1 MSKVN
6 MREKIFKYVKEK
18 YKIKPDYPF
27 STFPDYPVLRH
38 EDNRKW
44 FALIM
49 EISGEKLG
57 LKSAEYVDIMNV
69 KLGDPMLVDV
79 LVRQPGYFH
88 GYHIARGNWISI
100 LLDGTVPFEE
110 ICQWIDESY
119 AVTASKQKKQK
130 MRPPKEWII
139 PANPDYYDIVHA
151 FDDVREIEWKQ
162 GRGIRAGDTVFLYVG
177 APVSAILYKC
187 RVMETDIPY
196 HYSDENLTITA
207 VMKIKLQKR
216 YKPSQFTFEKLKE
229 KYRIYAVRGPRG
241 IPDSLSEA
249 LKK

>member
-27 STFPDYPVLRH
+27 STFLDYSVLRH

-57 LKSAEYVDIMNV
+57 LKGAEYVDIMNV

-79 LVRQPGYFH
+79 LVHQPGYFH

-100 LLDGTVPFEE
+100 LLDE
-110 ICQWIDESY
+110 
-119 AVTASKQKKQK
+119 
-130 MRPPKEWII
+130 R
-139 PANPDYYDIVHA
+139 
-151 FDDVREIEWKQ
+151 
-162 GRGIRAGDTVFLYVG
+162 
-177 APVSAILYKC
+177 
-187 RVMETDIPY
+187 
-196 HYSDENLTITA
+196 
-207 VMKIKLQKR
+207 
-216 YKPSQFTFEKLKE
+216 
-229 KYRIYAVRGPRG
+229 
-241 IPDSLSEA
+241 SL
-249 LKK
+249 LKKYASGLTKAMR

>member
-69 KLGDPMLVDV
+69 KLGDPCLWTCLSASLDIFMDTTL
-79 LVRQPGYFH
+79 PGET
-88 GYHIARGNWISI
+88 GS
-100 LLDGTVPFEE
+100 PFCWTE
-110 ICQWIDESY
+110 
-119 AVTASKQKKQK
+119 
-130 MRPPKEWII
+130 RFP
-139 PANPDYYDIVHA
+139 
-151 FDDVREIEWKQ
+151 
-162 GRGIRAGDTVFLYVG
+162 
-177 APVSAILYKC
+177 
-187 RVMETDIPY
+187 
-196 HYSDENLTITA
+196 
-207 VMKIKLQKR
+207 
-216 YKPSQFTFEKLKE
+216 
-229 KYRIYAVRGPRG
+229 
-241 IPDSLSEA
+241 
-249 LKK
+249 LKKYASGSTKVTQ